1 MNAILLAVVAFVETV
16 ITYSIGA
23 TLIILGVAGV
33 VAGSR
38 WLLAEADG
46 GRGGRTA
53 ALLRRGSGSLALVG
67 VLAIGL
73 TAVFAGLAVWSR

>member
-1 MNAILLAVVAFVETV
+1 MNAILMAVIGFLETV
-16 ITYSIGA
+16 VTYSIGA
-23 TLIILGVAGV
+23 RLIVLGVGGV

-38 WLLAEADG
+38 WLLNETDG
-46 GRGGRTA
+46 ARHGRTA

-73 TAVFAGLAVWSR
+73 ATVFAGLAFWSR